1 MANTAQFPKKFAV
14 HPGKSGVINFR
25 TVDEPSIPPTPPSCS
40 DCATKTQ
47 AAGGSPPTQSV
58 SRIWRSSNG
67 NMRLDTPHTSI
78 ITIPASQKTIML
90 DHLKKEAMVIPM
102 PPVSS
107 AASPSQSPQASGAAA
122 QHPALQVH
130 DLGKALIEGLE
141 VEGKRY
147 ILAQEQKAATKLQ
160 AQQTSSKPQA
170 PPASQTPQTPN
181 MPGMPALGIPPNL
194 QQLAKLAPT
203 VTEVWTSVKL
213 GTAVLTKVKSAAG
226 EQTTYCKPT
235 STDEPHPALFEIPP
249 GYKLKKP

>member
-1 MANTAQFPKKFAV
+1 
-14 HPGKSGVINFR
+14 
-25 TVDEPSIPPTPPSCS
+25 
-40 DCATKTQ
+40 
-47 AAGGSPPTQSV
+47 
-58 SRIWRSSNG
+58 
-67 NMRLDTPHTSI
+67 MRLDTPHTSI
-78 ITIPASQKTIML
+78 ITLPAGQKTIML

-107 AASPSQSPQASGAAA
+107 APSPSQNPQASGAAA

-147 ILAQEQKAATKLQ
+147 ILTPPQAKAPSNSQAAT
-160 AQQTSSKPQA
+160 KPQA
-170 PPASQTPQTPN
+170 PQAPN
-181 MPGMPALGIPPNL
+181 MPGTPALAIPPNL

-203 VTEVWTSVKL
+203 VTEVWTSIKL
-213 GTAVLTKVKSAAG
+213 GTAVLTNVKSAAG

-235 STDEPHPALFEIPP
+235 STDEPHPSLFEIPP